1 MKHNIKTN
9 ALRLAMALMAF
20 LTIGAAN
27 AENRLYIENFTLN
40 STAPKR
46 VAVLLDNADEV
57 AALQCY
63 VVAPQ
68 GVTIVDGFER
78 NDARFAT
85 GQNPSYRVQGNG
97 SSAVLMV
104 TSARKNN
111 FIGNSGAI
119 GWITVQADA
128 AALENGMNG
137 TLSLK
142 DIILSSGAGKQL
154 EAESSTNTSVA
165 LQDGTATLSAG
176 KGFVINPGDTH
187 KVSLSVTNDFA
198 VRGMSVNIVV
208 PEGFSILN
216 DEVFKGDRLSNGA
229 FISVTKRS
237 DNVTYGISIYDLA
250 SDDPVFGIGSGDVLT
265 FDVVAPEN
273 FSDATATIMFTEPV
287 FSNTKNRAL
296 YAEGTS
302 VVMTNG
308 ITAYNKAMGVVAA
321 LEGEFDKALAQIAES
336 APNVKDLFQGEDIR
350 TAIENLRNAIESAYA
365 DGTLTG
371 NYDSVMSPVQEIRD
385 AIGKLVVD
393 ALQAEQEYK
402 DTLALNEA
410 LTKANAEISALRQK
424 LSDTMSQISQVAPDV
439 KDNFN
444 GDDITAM
451 IDALQ
456 NSVNKAFENK
466 TLVADYETVM
476 SIVPSIRAAMDKLLS
491 DAKDAQKVFEENARV
506 AANKAAYEA
515 DLAKIAALQTLLD
528 NTVAGLK
535 TSCPDVDTT
544 EEVAKLQ
551 ALIDAEKTKA
561 AAALEAVKEEGKYTN
576 TVDAEGVEN
585 AISKFK
591 ADTEAEQARINAE
604 RDRVAANKA
613 AYEADL
619 AKIAALQTLLDNT
632 VAGLKTSCP
641 DVDTTE
647 EVAKLQAL
655 IDAEK
660 TKAAAAL
667 EAVKEEGKY
676 TNTVDAEGV
685 ENAISKF
692 KADTEAEQARINAER
707 DRVAA
712 NKAAYEADLAKIVAL
727 ESSLNVTV
735 TALKA
740 SCPDVD
746 VNEMAQTVRNLL
758 QAERDKAAAAL
769 AAVKDEGTYSN
780 VVDESSIEEAIQTL
794 IKDANAAQAAID
806 AERARVA
813 ANEAAYQ
820 ADLNIIQKLQ
830 DNLDETV
837 ERLKAEYPG
846 ADITEAFEAAQAA
859 IDAEKEKA
867 DAEFESVKEEGVY
880 SNVVNVVGI
889 EKLIQAVVDAAVA
902 SGVEDIYMD
911 LEEAGVR
918 IFTLDGKS
926 IPALQRGKVNIIVK
940 TDGTVRKMYVK

>member
-619 AKIAALQTLLDNT
+619 AKI
-632 VAGLKTSCP
+632 
-641 DVDTTE
+641 
-647 EVAKLQAL
+647 
-655 IDAEK
+655 
-660 TKAAAAL
+660 
-667 EAVKEEGKY
+667 
-676 TNTVDAEGV
+676 
-685 ENAISKF
+685 
-692 KADTEAEQARINAER
+692 
-707 DRVAA
+707 
-712 NKAAYEADLAKIVAL
+712 VAL